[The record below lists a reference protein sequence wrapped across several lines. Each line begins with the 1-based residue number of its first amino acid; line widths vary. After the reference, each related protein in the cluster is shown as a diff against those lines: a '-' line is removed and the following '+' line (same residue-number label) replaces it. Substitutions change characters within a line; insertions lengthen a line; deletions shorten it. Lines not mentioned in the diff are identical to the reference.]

1 MFVSLHLSLS
11 TRYWP
16 ENHTQ
21 TMCRLAEIA
30 KEQRRLEEFRREE
43 EEKKRLEEERAERE
57 IERAAELKKEE
68 AASAAAA
75 ARAGECSAPAAHLRI
90 DCLKCVRMCVRACA
104 RARAEG
110 RNWECTCG
118 CEHVRSSG
126 LCVGCSD
133 HPK

>member
-30 KEQRRLEEFRREE
+30 KEQRRLEEVRREE
-43 EEKKRLEEERAERE
+43 EEKKRLEEEREERE

-90 DCLKCVRMCVRACA
+90 DCLKCVRACVCVCA
-104 RARAEG
+104 RGGAQLGVHMRM
-110 RNWECTCG
+110 
-118 CEHVRSSG
+118 
-126 LCVGCSD
+126 
-133 HPK
+133 